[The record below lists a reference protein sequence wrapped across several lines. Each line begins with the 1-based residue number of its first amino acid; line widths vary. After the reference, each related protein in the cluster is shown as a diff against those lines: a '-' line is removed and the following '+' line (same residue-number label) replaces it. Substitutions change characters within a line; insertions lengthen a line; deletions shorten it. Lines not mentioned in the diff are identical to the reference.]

1 MYVHGFTLPKFLVSF
16 LRVTCGFTPNKK
28 SHFCSNLGTM
38 TQLPIIK
45 TIKDSHGVESTLY
58 EWHAANPRAVVQ
70 IVHGLGEH
78 ARRYDHL
85 AEFLVSNGF
94 SVYADD
100 HRGHGETGLAQVAS
114 GQTKIMGNLGPGG
127 MPATFEA
134 VHDVS
139 KLIRKEHKG
148 LPLILL
154 GHSWGSF
161 ISQKLVNRY
170 SKEYDLLV
178 LSGTTLTMP
187 HTMRAFNFNAK
198 WKSPTATGYEWL
210 SRDPKV
216 GEAFAADHRCFYADA
231 AKVFGIANSLRLYG
245 VPSTEVRSELP
256 ILVLVGSDDP
266 IGAERGAK
274 ALVDSYRSRAGVED
288 IELIVYHG
296 ARHEVYNETN
306 KDEVYSDLLGWL
318 NAHLGN

>member
-1 MYVHGFTLPKFLVSF
+1 
-16 LRVTCGFTPNKK
+16 
-28 SHFCSNLGTM
+28 M
-38 TQLPIIK
+38 TQLPIIR
-45 TIKDSHGVESTLY
+45 TIRDAEGVDSALY
-58 EWHAANPRAVVQ
+58 EWPVAKPRAVVQ

-85 AEFLVSNGF
+85 AEFLNRNGF
-94 SVYADD
+94 AVYADD

-114 GQTKIMGNLGPGG
+114 GQTKILGNLGPGG
-127 MPATFEA
+127 MNATFEA
-134 VHDVS
+134 VHNVS
-139 KLIRKEHKG
+139 SLIRKEHPG
-148 LPLILL
+148 VPLVLL

-170 SKEYDLLV
+170 SSEYDLLV

-231 AKVFGIANSLRLYG
+231 AKVFGVGNSLKLYG
-245 VPSTEVRSELP
+245 TPAKVVREDLP

-274 ALVDSYRSRAGVED
+274 ALVDAYRKRAGVRD
-288 IELIVYHG
+288 IELVVYHG

-306 KDEVYSDLLGWL
+306 NDEVYADLVAWL
-318 NAHLGN
+318 NEHLSD